1 MPMFLSLLHCSVE
14 VEVVEKRIN
23 RGGGCELE
31 IPIQCK
37 FFGPAKTRLVKKIRN
52 SRKRA

>member
-1 MPMFLSLLHCSVE
+1 MFLSLLHCSVE

-23 RGGGCELE
+23 RGGGCGLE
-31 IPIQCK
+31 IPVQCK
-37 FFGPAKTRLVKKIRN
+37 FFFSPAKTRLAKKIRN

>member
-14 VEVVEKRIN
+14 VEVVEKRN
-23 RGGGCELE
+23 RRGGCGLE
-31 IPIQCK
+31 IPVQCK
-37 FFGPAKTRLVKKIRN
+37 FFGPAKTRLAKKIRN